1 MVDRVAFL
9 LELLRLDAVAHDVVA
24 LLQACDP
31 FAEHGH
37 HALDDLG
44 QQLHALGGWSQPEDL
59 RAARRA
65 VHRVHHVVQ
74 IRGELVDVFPVE
86 RRDEGAVEPVH
97 DLVRDLV
104 GLVLESLER
113 LDVGRATLG
122 LRREQL
128 AQVVRRL
135 LVAVGDFDE
144 QVEEF
149 LVTR

>member
-1 MVDRVAFL
+1 M
-9 LELLRLDAVAHDVVA
+9 
-24 LLQACDP
+24 
-31 FAEHGH
+31 
-37 HALDDLG
+37 
-44 QQLHALGGWSQPEDL
+44 
-59 RAARRA
+59 
-65 VHRVHHVVQ
+65 
-74 IRGELVDVFPVE
+74 DVFPVE